1 MSERMFAFV
10 ITIGIL
16 VAMALWVPCL
26 EMFRKALK
34 KRQALQSY
42 NHVNPVA
49 FVRTKQNS

>member
-1 MSERMFAFV
+1 MSEKIFALG

-16 VAMALWVPCL
+16 LAMALWVPCL
-26 EMFRKALK
+26 EMFRKAFK

-42 NHVNPVA
+42 NHVNPAA